1 MSMTDT
7 FEVQR
12 QRTWEKAKD
21 LLDLAESQK
30 RDLTGEESRQFDAM
44 VADMETLR
52 GRIDAARK
60 AEAENE
66 AAERR
71 SFELLG
77 PNGSTTHR
85 NDQAFVDGLRA
96 SVAANDKRP
105 IEVAPVQR
113 RSGYQPGVEQRALST
128 SSGSGMQGTSFYDQ
142 VVLHM
147 VDSAAVL
154 AAGAT
159 VIQTENGNTLK
170 VPKTTAFSSAT
181 IVTEGGA
188 IGSSD
193 PTLGQASF
201 TAYKYGFLVS
211 VSTELLEDA
220 SFNVAGMLAEQAGTA
235 IGNAFGAHAITGTG
249 TGQPTGAVT
258 AATLGVTGGTGVTGA
273 FTADNLIDLYH
284 SLAEPYARS
293 KSAGWLMRN
302 NTLGAVRKLKDSQ
315 NRYLFD
321 AAIPDGVIGASCQ
334 LLGRPV
340 FADPTVAAVALS
352 AKSVLFGDWSKYWV
366 RLAGPLR
373 FERSDDYAFGNDQ
386 ATFRCLARLD
396 GTLVDTSGAIKYY
409 AGAAT

>member
-1 MSMTDT
+1 MSIVDT
-7 FEVQR
+7 FVEQR
-12 QRTWEKAKD
+12 MRTWEKAKS
-21 LLDLAESQK
+21 LLDHAESQK
-30 RDLTGEESRQFDAM
+30 RDLTAEESRQYDEM
-44 VADMETLR
+44 IADMETLR
-52 GRIDAARK
+52 GRIDSART
-60 AEAENE
+60 AESETLD
-66 AAERR
+66 AERR

-85 NDQAFVDGLRA
+85 SDQAFVDEIRA
-96 SVAANDKRP
+96 SVTANDRRP
-105 IEVAPVQR
+105 IEVGPVHR
-113 RSGYQPGVEQRALST
+113 RSGYQPGVERRALST
-128 SSGSGMQGTSFYDQ
+128 ASGSGLQSTSFYDQ
-142 VVLHM
+142 VILHM

-159 VIQTENGNTLK
+159 VLQTENGNPLK
-170 VPKTTAFSSAT
+170 VPKTTAFSTAA
-181 IVTEGGA
+181 IVSEGGA

-193 PTLGQASF
+193 PTLGSASF
-201 TAYKYGFLVS
+201 GAYKYGFLVTA
-211 VSTELLEDA
+211 STELLEDA
-220 SFNVAGMLAEQAGTA
+220 SFDVAGMLAAQAGIA

-258 AATLGVTGGTGVTGA
+258 AATLGVTGGTGVAGA
-273 FTADNLIDLYH
+273 FTGDNLIDLYH
-284 SLAEPYARS
+284 SLAEPYSRS

-321 AAIPDGVIGASCQ
+321 AAIPDGIVGASGT

-373 FERSDDYAFGNDQ
+373 FERSDEYAFGNDQ
-386 ATFRCLARLD
+386 TTFRCLARID
-396 GTLVDTSGAIKYY
+396 GTLLDTTGAIKYF
-409 AGAAT
+409 AGAGT